1 MNILDLQLPTKSSD
15 YQIVIGNDLIS
26 DINNFLPVIKGQ
38 QVFIVSNE
46 TVAPLYLNQLRST
59 LNQFELHT
67 YILKDGEKY
76 KSFDSLQDILN
87 QMLNVGLRRNATLIA
102 LGGGVVGD
110 IGGFA
115 AAIYQRGINFIQ
127 VPTTVLSQV
136 DSSVGGKTAV
146 NHPSGKN
153 MLGAFHQPVRVVTDL
168 NTLNTLPEREFKA
181 GIGEI
186 IKAAIIA
193 DSEFFGWLEVNYKT
207 ILDYDKSALIEMIE
221 ASCAIKARIVS
232 LDEKEQGVR
241 AWLNLGH
248 SFGHAIERTLGY
260 GVLLHGE
267 AVAIG
272 MAMAADYAVQNQLLA
287 ESEAQRIKALI
298 KHFGLPINLP
308 LQTKVIKAKEIVGAM
323 ALDKKNVDADLT
335 LILPKAIGEVTI
347 RHNIK
352 SQDIERFLVQY
363 LDLRNK

>member
-15 YQIVIGNDLIS
+15 YQILIGKDLLS

-46 TVAPLYLNQLRST
+46 TVAPIYLEYLKNTLR
-59 LNQFELHT
+59 QFNIHS

-76 KSFDSLQDILN
+76 KSLTYLQDIIDA
-87 QMLNVGLRRNATLIA
+87 MLTIGLRRNATLIA

-110 IGGFA
+110 IAGFA

-127 VPTTVLSQV
+127 VPTTLLSQV

-153 MLGAFHQPVRVVTDL
+153 MVGAFHQPVRVISDL
-168 NTLNTLPEREFKA
+168 NTLETLPKREFLA
-181 GIGEI
+181 GIAEI
-186 IKAAIIA
+186 IKVAIIA
-193 DSEFFGWLEVNYKT
+193 DRVLFDWLEDNSENILSKKT
-207 ILDYDKSALIEMIE
+207 ESLAHMITT
-221 ASCAIKARIVS
+221 SCAIKAKIVS

-248 SFGHAIERTLGY
+248 TFGHAIERVLGF
-260 GVLLHGE
+260 GELLHGE

-272 MAMAADYAVQNQLLA
+272 MVMAADYATQQEILSPS
-287 ESEAQRIKALI
+287 ESEKIKRLI
-298 KHFGLPINLP
+298 QSFGLATNIDCQAYTVSASDL
-308 LQTKVIKAKEIVGAM
+308 VSAM
-323 ALDKKNVDADLT
+323 TLDKKNIDTDLT
-335 LILPKAIGEVTI
+335 LILPKAIGKVTI
-347 RHNIK
+347 RNNIK
-352 SQDIERFLVQY
+352 TQDVEQFIEQFLEY
-363 LDLRNK
+363 RK

>member
-1 MNILDLQLPTKSSD
+1 MNILDLQLPNKSSD
-15 YQIVIGNDLIS
+15 YQILIGNGLLLDV
-26 DINNFLPVIKGQ
+26 NNFLPVIKGQ

-46 TVAPLYLNQLRST
+46 TVAPIYLEHLKKT
-59 LNQFELHT
+59 LSQFEIHS

-76 KSFDSLQDILN
+76 KSLSSLEDILDS
-87 QMLNVGLRRNATLIA
+87 MLNSGLRRNATLIA

-146 NHPSGKN
+146 NHPLGKN
-153 MLGAFHQPVRVVTDL
+153 MIGAFHQPVRVITDL
-168 NTLNTLPEREFKA
+168 YTLKTLSNREFLA
-181 GIGEI
+181 GIAEI

-193 DSEFFGWLEVNYKT
+193 DRQLFYWLENNSES
-207 ILDYDKSALIEMIE
+207 ILAQEIETLSTMIH
-221 ASCAIKARIVS
+221 ASCSIKAKIVC

-248 SFGHAIERTLGY
+248 TFGHAIERVLGF
-260 GVLLHGE
+260 GELLHGE

-272 MAMAADYAVQNQLLA
+272 IVMATEYSVRLGLLSSS
-287 ESEAQRIKALI
+287 ESEAVRRLIQR
-298 KHFGLPINLP
+298 FGLPTTLDSMNFRVSASDL
-308 LQTKVIKAKEIVGAM
+308 VSAM

-335 LILPKAIGEVTI
+335 LILPKAIGKVTI
-347 RHNIK
+347 RNNIK
-352 SQDIERFLVQY
+352 TQDVEQFIEQFLEF
-363 LDLRNK
+363 KT